1 MKKVYVSGLYRQ
13 EILDSHILNIQDYV
27 EAAIQTFVKD
37 FMGAN
42 DGVLFG
48 LEPSIT
54 VGGQSVT
61 IASGTV
67 LQDGLYGELTEATGF
82 VVSKPLSGTR
92 TDMIVASYEEA
103 FADYASGFVL
113 LDTATR
119 VEQVVTLPNTKQGQ
133 IKFEQ
138 LQNTT
143 ILNVPSG
150 KIPVCQITLSTSAI
164 TSLVDART
172 YTKIQKAISSSFSNL
187 FYGSM

>member
-48 LEPSIT
+48 LQPSIT

-143 ILNVPSG
+143 IVSVPSG

>member
-1 MKKVYVSGLYRQ
+1 MKKVYVSGSQRQ
-13 EILDSHILNIQDYV
+13 EILDSHILNIQEYV
-27 EAAIQTFVKD
+27 EAAIQTFVRD

-67 LQDGLYGELTEATGF
+67 LQNGVYGELTTSTGF
-82 VVSKPLSGTR
+82 VVSKPTSGTR
-92 TDMIVASYEEA
+92 TDMIVASYEEV
-103 FADYASGFVL
+103 FADYASGFIL
-113 LDTATR
+113 LDPVTR
-119 VEQVVTLPNTKQGQ
+119 IEQVVTLPNTKQGQ

-143 ILNVPSG
+143 IANVPSG
-150 KIPVCQITLSTSAI
+150 KVPICQITLSTSAI
-164 TSLVDART
+164 TSLTDART
-172 YTKIQKAISSSFSNL
+172 YTKIQKATTSGFTNL
-187 FYGSM
+187 FYGLM

>member
-13 EILDSHILNIQDYV
+13 EILDTHILNIQDYV
-27 EAAIQTFVKD
+27 EDAIKTFVKD

-48 LEPSIT
+48 LAPSIS
-54 VGGQSVT
+54 VGGQSVS

-67 LQDGLYGELTEATGF
+67 LQDGVYGELTEATGF
-82 VVSKPLSGTR
+82 IVSKPVSGTR

-103 FADYASGFVL
+103 YADYASGFVL
-113 LDTATR
+113 LDPATR
-119 VEQVVTLPNTKQGQ
+119 VEQVVTLPNSKQGQ

-143 ILNVPSG
+143 ATSVPSG
-150 KIPVCQITLSTSAI
+150 KIPICQITLSSSAI
-164 TSLVDART
+164 TGLTDART

>member
-1 MKKVYVSGLYRQ
+1 
-13 EILDSHILNIQDYV
+13 
-27 EAAIQTFVKD
+27 
-37 FMGAN
+37 
-42 DGVLFG
+42 
-48 LEPSIT
+48 
-54 VGGQSVT
+54 
-61 IASGTV
+61 V

-143 ILNVPSG
+143 IASVPSG

>member
-1 MKKVYVSGLYRQ
+1 MKKVYVSGSQRQ
-13 EILDSHILNIQDYV
+13 EILDSHILNIQEYV
-27 EAAIQTFVKD
+27 EAAIQTFVRD

-42 DGVLFG
+42 DGVLLG

-67 LQDGLYGELTEATGF
+67 LQNGTYGELTASTGF
-82 VVSKPLSGTR
+82 VVSKPTSGTR
-92 TDMIVASYEEA
+92 TDMIVASYEEV
-103 FADYASGFVL
+103 FADYASGFIL
-113 LDTATR
+113 LDPVTR
-119 VEQVVTLPNTKQGQ
+119 IEQVVTLPNTKQGQ

-143 ILNVPSG
+143 ITNVPSG
-150 KIPVCQITLSTSAI
+150 KVPICQITLSTSAI
-164 TSLVDART
+164 TSLTDARS
-172 YTKIQKAISSSFSNL
+172 YTKIQKAVSSSFSNL